1 MKFLKT
7 ISLIL
12 TTSIYANSSSIL
24 PDSSNLGSSNWYDS
38 TWLGVYY
45 ESSNGWVYHATLG
58 WIYIPSSDLES
69 LWIYNHEIKWFW
81 TTSSIYPWIYVDK
94 KNSWRYYRAGLGFYN
109 PDTQNWASKD
119 ELISEFNQ
127 TESYTSEYYASGAL
141 VANSSISSWFDRSLE
156 INGLQLFVS
165 GEVGGQIAVPEE
177 WAKKVAQTVKLLTDP
192 MGEGIDIPS
201 QERMINVLKGTTGT
215 WHADYPTAQRIAYGG
230 GSDYSPN
237 PLTDNGILS
246 YNGYQN
252 LDNYMM
258 NDMIWYRNSS
268 DENKEKHQ

>member
-45 ESSNGWVYHATLG
+45 ESSNGWVYHGTLG

-81 TTSSIYPWIYVDK
+81 TTSTIYPWIYVDK
-94 KNSWRYYRAGLGFYN
+94 KNAWRYYRAGLGFYN
-109 PDTQNWASKD
+109 PDTQNWASTE

-127 TESYTSEYYASGAL
+127 TVSFTSE
-141 VANSSISSWFDRSLE
+141 
-156 INGLQLFVS
+156 
-165 GEVGGQIAVPEE
+165 
-177 WAKKVAQTVKLLTDP
+177 
-192 MGEGIDIPS
+192 
-201 QERMINVLKGTTGT
+201 
-215 WHADYPTAQRIAYGG
+215 
-230 GSDYSPN
+230 
-237 PLTDNGILS
+237 
-246 YNGYQN
+246 
-252 LDNYMM
+252 
-258 NDMIWYRNSS
+258 
-268 DENKEKHQ
+268 

>member
-94 KNSWRYYRAGLGFYN
+94 KIRGDTIVTGL
-109 PDTQNWASKD
+109 DSTT
-119 ELISEFNQ
+119 LI
-127 TESYTSEYYASGAL
+127 
-141 VANSSISSWFDRSLE
+141 
-156 INGLQLFVS
+156 
-165 GEVGGQIAVPEE
+165 
-177 WAKKVAQTVKLLTDP
+177 
-192 MGEGIDIPS
+192 
-201 QERMINVLKGTTGT
+201 LKIGPQKT
-215 WHADYPTAQRIAYGG
+215 
-230 GSDYSPN
+230 N
-237 PLTDNGILS
+237 
-246 YNGYQN
+246 
-252 LDNYMM
+252 
-258 NDMIWYRNSS
+258 
-268 DENKEKHQ
+268 